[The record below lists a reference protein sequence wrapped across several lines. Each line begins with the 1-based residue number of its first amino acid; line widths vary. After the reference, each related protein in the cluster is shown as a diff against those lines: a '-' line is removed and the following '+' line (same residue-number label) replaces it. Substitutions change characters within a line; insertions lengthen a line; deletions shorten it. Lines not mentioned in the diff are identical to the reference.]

1 MDAPINMALSTD
13 LLINRKYDFIKLYD
27 CIQTLSRF

>member
-27 CIQTLSRF
+27 LYSNSI